1 MQNYMARI
9 YTASGKEFTNP
20 KFTSIFPKR
29 IISGSLLRWKTAS
42 YCGDKTV
49 FSTVC
54 RRVFYL
60 LKTKQ
65 DYFHHDIYLILD
77 SRSTWVQWK
86 VLLTSVKEFQKSQR
100 QITPTPTP
108 TPGKKIPL
116 GGRFHFIELPPK
128 VVHSLPHV
136 HQADMLISKVGLLF
150 LVTSVQFFSGFV
162 PVVGQ
167 FLNIKCQLLIG
178 WSGLLE
184 LFTEHVVDMLKACTP
199 GKVRNNE

>member
-77 SRSTWVQWK
+77 SRSNWVQWK
-86 VLLTSVKEFQKSQR
+86 LLLTSVKEFQKSQR

-108 TPGKKIPL
+108 TPGKKYL
-116 GGRFHFIELPPK
+116 WVADFI
-128 VVHSLPHV
+128 SLNCR
-136 HQADMLISKVGLLF
+136 LK
-150 LVTSVQFFSGFV
+150 
-162 PVVGQ
+162 
-167 FLNIKCQLLIG
+167 
-178 WSGLLE
+178 
-184 LFTEHVVDMLKACTP
+184 LFTVFHMSIKRTCSLAK
-199 GKVRNNE
+199 